1 MIGSSVISGP
11 FGTRLSSIHFDKK
24 SVSCILPIF
33 LLNDSFIAS
42 PSVLWFC
49 GGAAVK
55 RFELIAFFLNDC

>member
-1 MIGSSVISGP
+1 MIGSSVISVP
-11 FGTRLSSIHFDKK
+11 FRQKICELYLADFSFKRY
-24 SVSCILPIF
+24 
-33 LLNDSFIAS
+33 SFIAS